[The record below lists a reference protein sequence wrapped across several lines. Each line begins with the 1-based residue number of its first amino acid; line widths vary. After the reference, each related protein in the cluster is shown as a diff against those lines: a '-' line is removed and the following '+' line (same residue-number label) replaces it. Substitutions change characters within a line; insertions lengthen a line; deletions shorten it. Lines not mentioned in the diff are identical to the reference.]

1 MTAKNLA
8 RSSQK
13 AVQLQT
19 LQKLLMEVF
28 KSLHQRSTEFI
39 FLEDGTNINK
49 YFINIDEQHVGFQIV
64 YDTIKLEIPFLSQQL
79 SSAGVNFAQNLSYE
93 NSIFSRNASSPN
105 KRSWRCHCFRFLNLA
120 ET

>member
-49 YFINIDEQHVGFQIV
+49 CVMNIDEHHLSSQIV
-64 YDTIKLEIPFLSQQL
+64 YDIVKLEIPF
-79 SSAGVNFAQNLSYE
+79 
-93 NSIFSRNASSPN
+93 
-105 KRSWRCHCFRFLNLA
+105 
-120 ET
+120 